1 MEKFI
6 YKVEKRE
13 GQQFDHGYINEDE
26 VSGFEIKR
34 DSETDMLDLSTF
46 ESFYSTIH
54 DMPNE
59 YEPDVYYPGGR
70 MSNGAKVYARHKIK
84 DYSITAY
91 GNFIN
96 WLEESKDYYDEE
108 TAEFKFEEID
118 ELIEEIK
125 TYTFETFAA

>member
-1 MEKFI
+1 MEFKFI

-26 VSGFEIKR
+26 VSGFEISR

-46 ESFYSTIH
+46 EGFG

-59 YEPDVYYPGGR
+59 YEPDVWYPGGR
-70 MSNGAKVYARHKIK
+70 VSNGAKVYARHKIK

-96 WLEESKDYYDEE
+96 WLEESKGYYDEE

-125 TYTFETFAA
+125 TYAPETFAA